1 MFTFLTKL
9 PTLVLFLAAF
19 GVSFSAALPAR
30 SKPLEPTVD
39 AYARRLELLK
49 GPLGP
54 KGSSE
59 SQKYRQRRR
68 RRRRPGGV
76 RVVGDFTEDI
86 PEVGRSK

>member
-30 SKPLEPTVD
+30 SEPLEPTVD

-49 GPLGP
+49 GPLAP
-54 KGSSE
+54 KGSSAKRG
-59 SQKYRQRRR
+59 SIN
-68 RRRRPGGV
+68 GG
-76 RVVGDFTEDI
+76 GGATQPDWLEDI